1 MQVQLDVGSWGL
13 FCGYDGRQLVLVD
26 DKPCGP
32 VSARKPTRAIP
43 RRLLLDENRIAQ
55 AMRTGS
61 ALSETVS
68 HAGEQW
74 AVELRPVLSP
84 RTATVLGVLAGVAK
98 ASDPLPEPPLVG
110 VWEWEIERDSEGQPT
125 LRRRTYWDR
134 NLFHIYDVD
143 PSVAQQR
150 TGYWEAGE
158 WASELIDQSD
168 QMRVSSLIRDG
179 IQDGLMGVTGKVRC
193 LTYNIVTGYGSTSQG
208 RRHLRLVGVIPPIE
222 PNDDKIF
229 LQGFSYDAPETF
241 HDMAFEQD
249 ANAGRVDDVLRGVMA
264 LAKEPM
270 AVIDAATLDVLMTSP
285 SWRREDFGHVGGL
298 GEFAIDDAGELHAF
312 IAAAATDTVRAQS
325 MKFALRRVDGSVQNV
340 SITATGVRSGVEG
353 RDAVVRLDF

>member
-1 MQVQLDVGSWGL
+1 MPVQLDVGSWGL
-13 FCGYDGRQLVLVD
+13 FCGSDGKQLVLVD

-43 RRLLLDENRIAQ
+43 RRLLLDENRVAQ
-55 AMRTGS
+55 VMRSGS
-61 ALSETVS
+61 VISETVY
-68 HAGEQW
+68 HADEQW
-74 AVELRPVLSP
+74 TVELRPVLSP
-84 RTATVLGVLAGVAK
+84 RTSTVIGVLAGVAR
-98 ASDPLPEPPLVG
+98 AVDPLPQPPLVG
-110 VWEWEIERDSEGQPT
+110 VWEWEIERDTDGQPT

-143 PSVAQQR
+143 TSVAQQR

-168 QMRVSSLIRDG
+168 RMRVNSLIRDG

-193 LTYNIVTGYGSTSQG
+193 LTYNIVTGYGTDTQG
-208 RRHLRLVGVIPPIE
+208 HRHMRLVGVIPPIE
-222 PNDDKIF
+222 PDHDKIF
-229 LQGFSYDAPETF
+229 LQGFSYEAPESF

-270 AVIDAATLDVLMTSP
+270 AVVDAATLDVLMTSP

-298 GEFAIDDAGELHAF
+298 GEFTIDDSGELHEF
-312 IAAAATDTVRAQS
+312 ITAAASDTVRSQS
-325 MKFALRRVDGSVQNV
+325 MRLALRRVDGSVQDV
-340 SITATGVRSGVEG
+340 RITATGVRSGVE
-353 RDAVVRLDF
+353 RQDAVIRLDF